1 MTESTSA
8 TTVPA
13 EAIDAVD
20 FTMPEATQK
29 PTGTEGQKES
39 LLVSWKAPDGS
50 IAGVWECSPGTFT
63 SQKAGVFEVSQVLS
77 GRATVTSADGSVLE
91 VSAGSLVILPDGW
104 VGEWQVHETIRK
116 SYTIVPTA
124 SQ

>member
-1 MTESTSA
+1 MTESASNTSY
-8 TTVPA
+8 PA
-13 EAIDAVD
+13 EAIDAENI
-20 FTMPEATQK
+20 TMPEAIQK
-29 PTGTEGQKES
+29 PTGTPGQVES
-39 LLVSWKAPDGS
+39 LVVSWKAADGS

-63 SQKAGVFEVSQVLS
+63 SQKDGVFEVSQVLS

-91 VSAGSLVILPDGW
+91 VSTGSLVILPDGW

>member
-1 MTESTSA
+1 MTE
-8 TTVPA
+8 TTTTPGTAA
-13 EAIDAVD
+13 EAIDTVNI
-20 FTMPEATQK
+20 TMPEAIQK
-29 PTGTEGQKES
+29 PTGTPGQVES
-39 LLVSWKAPDGS
+39 LVVSWKAADGS

-63 SQKAGVFEVSQVLS
+63 SQKAGVFEVSQVIS

-104 VGEWQVHETIRK
+104 AGEWQVHETIRK

-124 SQ
+124 GQ